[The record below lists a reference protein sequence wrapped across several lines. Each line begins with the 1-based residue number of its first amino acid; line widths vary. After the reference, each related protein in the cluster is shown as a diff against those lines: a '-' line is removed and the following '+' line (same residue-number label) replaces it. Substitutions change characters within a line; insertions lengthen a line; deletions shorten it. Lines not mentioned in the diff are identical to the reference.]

1 MELFAKQIVN
11 NLKPFKGLR
20 LLSEC
25 KPSPLQGGRYFRSHY
40 QLCFKHLSAK
50 SLKNTSEA
58 VDFLL
63 RFRLGNYSFTKKR
76 GNSLVA
82 LGCTLRQQL
91 YRQPTKLEVL
101 LGSFFGT
108 KTILELTIPIF
119 RSTHLLYL
127 THPLA
132 LKFFQPPIIHYFEGT
147 IPPIY
152 IVYI

>member
-58 VDFLL
+58 ADFLL
-63 RFRLGNYSFTKKR
+63 RFRLGNYSFTKKEVIHWLL
-76 GNSLVA
+76 LVA
-82 LGCTLRQQL
+82 PSASSFTDSRQ
-91 YRQPTKLEVL
+91 
-101 LGSFFGT
+101 SW
-108 KTILELTIPIF
+108 
-119 RSTHLLYL
+119 
-127 THPLA
+127 
-132 LKFFQPPIIHYFEGT
+132 KFS
-147 IPPIY
+147 
-152 IVYI
+152 